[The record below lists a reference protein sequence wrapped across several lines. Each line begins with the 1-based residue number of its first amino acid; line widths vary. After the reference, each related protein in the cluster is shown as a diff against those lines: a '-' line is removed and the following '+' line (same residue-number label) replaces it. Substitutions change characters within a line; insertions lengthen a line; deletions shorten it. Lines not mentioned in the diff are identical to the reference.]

1 LAAVLALAPA
11 ASANPLGKAKPVT
24 VRPTVLVKLHGKAAR
39 AKADAVAAR
48 HGMRVY
54 RELGNIGWFL
64 LTPRRVAS
72 GPITRIA
79 ELRSD
84 WASLSRDPSVAGYH
98 PVIRGLLDDARPAPP
113 APEPAAAAP
122 PAPAASWSVFLCHS
136 SGDKEQVRALYE
148 RLTADGVPCWLD
160 QEMLLA
166 GQDWDREIRR
176 AIRASRFVL
185 ACVSRESVAKTGY
198 VQAELRRALEVADEQ
213 PEGSTFIIPVRLDDC
228 VIPDSLG
235 RWQWV
240 DLFGDSGYGRLLR
253 VLTAR

>member
-1 LAAVLALAPA
+1 VARSVSLFDDPEFRLAAPGAQHLLEALVRAYPTKARIRALLLTTGIREAEVDFDGSTRTVWINVLQTA
-11 ASANPLGKAKPVT
+11 AQAGEL
-24 VRPTVLVKLHGKAAR
+24 RELV
-39 AKADAVAAR
+39 DAV
-48 HGMRVY
+48 
-54 RELGNIGWFL
+54 L
-64 LTPRRVAS
+64 
-72 GPITRIA
+72 
-79 ELRSD
+79 
-84 WASLSRDPSVAGYH
+84 RDPSVAGYH